1 MKIKNCPFC
10 GGKPYLE
17 RSHRAFIK
25 AQTTRVA
32 FVRCTECDARTG
44 RVELSKYGNTSHSAK
59 AEEEAIKL
67 WNNRQ
72 PMQNIVKRLEKL
84 TEIVMSKSEKAAE
97 LRMEKHT
104 ILEGA
109 KGIAYETAIE
119 IVKEEGDLNEE

>member
-32 FVRCTECDARTG
+32 FVKCTECNARSG

-72 PMQNIVKRLEKL
+72 PMKRIVERLEKL
-84 TEIVMSKSEKAAE
+84 KK
-97 LRMEKHT
+97 
-104 ILEGA
+104 
-109 KGIAYETAIE
+109 YEAMGDCPKDGMCKKEPYHCTDCYSTTAIE
-119 IVKEEGDLNEE
+119 IVEEEGDLIEE

>member
-72 PMQNIVKRLEKL
+72 PMQNIVKQLQEEKYIKDGGELFLNNRLEDC
-84 TEIVMSKSEKAAE
+84 IS
-97 LRMEKHT
+97 LRKVF
-104 ILEGA
+104 
-109 KGIAYETAIE
+109 E
-119 IVKEEGDLNEE
+119 IVKEEGDLIEE